1 MAPAPLKLSWLLKQ
15 NKRYA
20 PLLDTVLKL
29 APIPVA
35 IGAVLALP
43 MLFIFNGY
51 LRQLN
56 QPPIPVSQASD
67 WVFLLLFGILASA
80 MFAVIALLPAVWTTV
95 VRWNAPTMPERT
107 IKLACGMTAL
117 VTVFVVAVTL
127 ALNTK
132 SFAMGLVGATVVGG
146 MAGGWVA
153 SGGPPAYK
161 DFIAKSAGFMLSAFM
176 VVFWLVLLL
185 SLLSPMFEVFTN
197 GRPYLTLVGMMVLL
211 LAMLGLSI
219 VKPALGAIVGTMI
232 TGFWVVEQSSPDRGT
247 MIASAL
253 YAANLGG
260 GRPARIA
267 QPEDRGEICNIGVD
281 ERQVLYF
288 EAEGCSRG
296 AAFRRLR
303 DLKGKNSIGRRQQ
316 IRLWNAVV
324 KERRAV
330 RDPQN
335 SADRR

>member
-1 MAPAPLKLSWLLKQ
+1 MAPAPLKLGWLLKQ

-51 LRQLN
+51 LGQLN

-80 MFAVIALLPAVWTTV
+80 MFAVIVLLPAVWTTV
-95 VRWNAPTMPERT
+95 VRWNAPTLPERR
-107 IKLACGMTAL
+107 IQLACGVTAL
-117 VTVFVVAVTL
+117 VTVLIVVVTL
-127 ALNTK
+127 ALNTNW
-132 SFAMGLVGATVVGG
+132 FAMGLIGATIVGG
-146 MAGGWVA
+146 VAGGWVA
-153 SGGPPAYK
+153 TGGPPAHK
-161 DFIAKSAGFMLSAFM
+161 NLVETSAGFMLSAF
-176 VVFWLVLLL
+176 VVVIWLVLLL
-185 SLLSPMFEVFTN
+185 SLLSPMFEVFAN

-232 TGFWVVEQSSPDRGT
+232 TGFWGIEQSSPDRGT

-267 QPEDRGEICNIGVD
+267 QPEDRGEICNLGVD

-288 EAEGCSRG
+288 EAEGCSRA

-316 IRLWNAVV
+316 IRLWTSVV

-335 SADRR
+335 TVDRR